1 MKRIVKIT
9 VILWVVL
16 TMLASCRAISRFLH
30 DDEIVAEVDDVVLYR
45 SDLDKVLPAGLPSE
59 DSLRLAA
66 QYINSW
72 ASDQVFLGIAEQQL
86 SKAEKDVTKELEAYR
101 KALLKYRYE
110 QLYVN
115 ERLDTSV
122 SADKVQQYYDAH
134 ADKFVLE
141 RPVVKARYLRIS
153 SKSPLKDQIKKK
165 MASSESSDVLEAD
178 SLAYSAAMKF
188 LTWNGR
194 WIDINALSSEFGMDN
209 TALLARKRGSWIEAE
224 DTTGVLNI
232 AYIEAFMDKGEM
244 APVEYSAPV
253 IKDMILSVRKL
264 ELINS
269 LEQNLLEDARRNGKF
284 KTY

>member
-1 MKRIVKIT
+1 M
-9 VILWVVL
+9 ILWVVL

-30 DDEIVAEVDDVVLYR
+30 DDEVVAEVDGVVLYR
-45 SDLDKVLPAGLPSE
+45 SDLDDVLPTGLSDE

-122 SADKVQQYYDAH
+122 SVDLVQQYYDAH

-141 RPVVKARYLRIS
+141 RPVLKARYLRIS

-165 MASSESSDVLEAD
+165 MSSSESSDVLEAD

-194 WIDINALSSEFGMDN
+194 WIDISVLSGEFGVDN
-209 TALLARKRGSWIEAE
+209 ATLLAKRKGNWIEAE
-224 DTTGVLNI
+224 DTTGIMNI
-232 AYIEAFMDKGEM
+232 AYIEAFKDKGEM
-244 APVEYSAPV
+244 SPVEYSTPA
-253 IKDMILSVRKL
+253 IEDMIVSIRKQ

-269 LEQNLLEDARRNGKF
+269 LEQNLLEDARQNGKF

>member
-1 MKRIVKIT
+1 M
-9 VILWVVL
+9 ILWVVL

-30 DDEIVAEVDDVVLYR
+30 DDEVVAEVDGVVLYR
-45 SDLDKVLPAGLPSE
+45 SDLDDVLPTGLSDE

-122 SADKVQQYYDAH
+122 SVDLVQQYYDAH

-141 RPVVKARYLRIS
+141 RPVLKARYLRIS

-165 MASSESSDVLEAD
+165 MSSSESSDVLEAD
-178 SLAYSAAMKF
+178 SLSYSAALKF
-188 LTWNGR
+188 QTWNGR
-194 WIDINALSSEFGMDN
+194 WMDVSVLSGEFGVDN
-209 TALLARKRGSWIEAE
+209 ATLLAKRKGNWIEAE
-224 DTTGVLNI
+224 DTTGIMNI
-232 AYIEAFMDKGEM
+232 AYIEAFKDKGEM
-244 APVEYSAPV
+244 SPLEYCTPV
-253 IKDMILSVRKL
+253 IKDMIVSVRKQ

-269 LEQNLLEDARRNGKF
+269 LEQNLLEDARQNGKF

>member
-1 MKRIVKIT
+1 M
-9 VILWVVL
+9 ILWVVL

-30 DDEIVAEVDDVVLYR
+30 DDEVVAEVDGVVLYR
-45 SDLDKVLPAGLPSE
+45 SDLDDVLPTGLSDD

-122 SADKVQQYYDAH
+122 SVDLVQQYYDAH

-141 RPVVKARYLRIS
+141 RPVLKARYLRIS

-165 MASSESSDVLEAD
+165 MSSSESSDVLEAD
-178 SLAYSAAMKF
+178 SLSYSAAMKF

-194 WIDINALSSEFGMDN
+194 WIDISVLSGEFGMDN
-209 TALLARKRGSWIEAE
+209 AALLAKRKGPWIEVE
-224 DTTGVLNI
+224 DTTGIMNI
-232 AYIEAFMDKGEM
+232 AYIEAFKDKGEM
-244 APVEYSAPV
+244 SPVEYSTPA
-253 IKDMILSVRKL
+253 IEDMIVSIRKQ

-269 LEQNLLEDARRNGKF
+269 LEQNLLDDARQNGKF

>member
-1 MKRIVKIT
+1 MIRIIKISM
-9 VILWVVL
+9 ILWVVL

-30 DDEIVAEVDDVVLYR
+30 DDEVVAEVDGVVLYR
-45 SDLDKVLPAGLPSE
+45 SDLDDVLPTGLSDD

-122 SADKVQQYYDAH
+122 SVDLVQQYYDAH

-141 RPVVKARYLRIS
+141 RPVLKARYLRIS

-165 MASSESSDVLEAD
+165 MSSSESSDVLEAD
-178 SLAYSAAMKF
+178 SLSYSAAMKF

-194 WIDINALSSEFGMDN
+194 WIDISVLSGEFGMDN
-209 TALLARKRGSWIEAE
+209 AALLAKRKGPWIEVE
-224 DTTGVLNI
+224 DTTGIMNI
-232 AYIEAFMDKGEM
+232 AYIEAFKDKGEM
-244 APVEYSAPV
+244 SPVEYSTPA
-253 IKDMILSVRKL
+253 IEDMIVSIRKQ

-269 LEQNLLEDARRNGKF
+269 LEQNLLDDARQNGKF

>member
-1 MKRIVKIT
+1 M
-9 VILWVVL
+9 ILWVVL

-30 DDEIVAEVDDVVLYR
+30 DDEVVAEVDGVVLYR
-45 SDLDKVLPAGLPSE
+45 SDLDDVLPTGLSDD

-122 SADKVQQYYDAH
+122 SVDLVQQYYDAH

-141 RPVVKARYLRIS
+141 RPVLKARYLRIS

-165 MASSESSDVLEAD
+165 MSSSESSDVLEAD
-178 SLAYSAAMKF
+178 SLSYSAAMKF

-194 WIDINALSSEFGMDN
+194 WIDISVLSGEFGMDN
-209 TALLARKRGSWIEAE
+209 AALLAKRKGPWIEVE
-224 DTTGVLNI
+224 DTTGIMNI
-232 AYIEAFMDKGEM
+232 AYIEAFKDKGEM
-244 APVEYSAPV
+244 SPVEYSTPA
-253 IKDMILSVRKL
+253 IEDMIVSVRKQ

-269 LEQNLLEDARRNGKF
+269 LEQNLLEDARQNGKF

>member
-1 MKRIVKIT
+1 M
-9 VILWVVL
+9 ILWVVL

-30 DDEIVAEVDDVVLYR
+30 DDEVVAEVDGVVLYR
-45 SDLDKVLPAGLPSE
+45 SDLDAVLPTGLPKE

-110 QLYVN
+110 QLYIN

-122 SADKVQQYYDAH
+122 SDDKVQQYYDAH

-153 SKSPLKDQIKKK
+153 SKSPLKDQIKKN
-165 MASSESSDVLEAD
+165 MSSSESSEVLEAD

-188 LTWNGR
+188 LTWNGK
-194 WIDINALSSEFGMDN
+194 WIDISVLSGEFGMDN
-209 TALLARKRGSWIEAE
+209 VALLAKRKGPWIEVE
-224 DTTGVLNI
+224 DTTGIMNI
-232 AYIEAFMDKGEM
+232 AYIEAFKDKGEM
-244 APVEYSAPV
+244 SPVEYSTPA
-253 IKDMILSVRKL
+253 IKDKIVSIRKQ

-269 LEQNLLEDARRNGKF
+269 LEQNLLEDARQNGKF

>member
-1 MKRIVKIT
+1 
-9 VILWVVL
+9 
-16 TMLASCRAISRFLH
+16 LH
-30 DDEIVAEVDDVVLYR
+30 DDEIVAEVEDIVLYR
-45 SDLDKVLPAGLPSE
+45 SDLDKVLPSGLPKE

-122 SADKVQQYYDAH
+122 SADKIQQYYDAH

-153 SKSPLKDQIKKK
+153 AKSPRKDLIKKK
-165 MASSESSDVLEAD
+165 MSSSESSDVLEAD
-178 SLAYSAAMKF
+178 SLAYSSALKF
-188 LTWNGR
+188 MTWNGR
-194 WIDINALSSEFGMDN
+194 WIDINNLSAEFGMDN
-209 TALLARKRGSWIEAE
+209 AALMAKKRGAWIESE
-224 DTTGVLNI
+224 DTTGVLDI
-232 AYIEAFMDKGEM
+232 AYIEAFKDKGEM
-244 APVEYSAPV
+244 APVEYSAPI
-253 IKDMILSVRKL
+253 IKDMIVSVRKQ

-269 LEQNLLEDARRNGKF
+269 LEQDLLEDARQNGKF

>member
-1 MKRIVKIT
+1 M
-9 VILWVVL
+9 ILWVVL

-30 DDEIVAEVDDVVLYR
+30 DDEVVAEVDGVVLYR
-45 SDLDKVLPAGLPSE
+45 SDLDDVLPTGLSDE

-122 SADKVQQYYDAH
+122 SVDLVQQYYDAH

-141 RPVVKARYLRIS
+141 RPVLKARYLRIS

-165 MASSESSDVLEAD
+165 MSSSESSDVLEAD
-178 SLAYSAAMKF
+178 SLSYSAALKF

-194 WIDINALSSEFGMDN
+194 WIDISVLSGEFGMDSA
-209 TALLARKRGSWIEAE
+209 ALLAKRKGPWIEVE
-224 DTTGVLNI
+224 DTTGIMNI
-232 AYIEAFMDKGEM
+232 AYIEAFKDKGEM
-244 APVEYSAPV
+244 SPVEYSTPA
-253 IKDMILSVRKL
+253 IEDMIVSIRKQ

-269 LEQNLLEDARRNGKF
+269 LEQNLLEDARQNGKF

>member
-1 MKRIVKIT
+1 M
-9 VILWVVL
+9 ILWVVL

-30 DDEIVAEVDDVVLYR
+30 DDEVVAEVDGVVLYR
-45 SDLDKVLPAGLPSE
+45 SDLDDVLPTGLSDD

-122 SADKVQQYYDAH
+122 SVDLVQQYYDAH

-141 RPVVKARYLRIS
+141 RPVLKARYLRIS

-165 MASSESSDVLEAD
+165 MSSSESSDVLEAD
-178 SLAYSAAMKF
+178 SLSYSAAMKF

-194 WIDINALSSEFGMDN
+194 WIDISVLSGEFGMDN
-209 TALLARKRGSWIEAE
+209 AALLAKRKGPWIEVE
-224 DTTGVLNI
+224 DTTGIMNI
-232 AYIEAFMDKGEM
+232 AYIEAFKDKGEM
-244 APVEYSAPV
+244 SPVEYSTPA
-253 IKDMILSVRKL
+253 IEDMIVSIRKQ

-269 LEQNLLEDARRNGKF
+269 LEQNLLEDARQNGKF